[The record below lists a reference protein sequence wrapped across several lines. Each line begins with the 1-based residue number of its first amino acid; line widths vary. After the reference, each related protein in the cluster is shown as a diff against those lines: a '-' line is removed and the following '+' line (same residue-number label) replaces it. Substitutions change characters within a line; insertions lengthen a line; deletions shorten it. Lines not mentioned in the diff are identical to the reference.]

1 MGNSCRSP
9 NNFLLSEEELD
20 RRCEPSG
27 LYANCERNT
36 KTIRRR
42 IAKGKL
48 AARLVGSSTRI
59 LSTYQECP
67 ICFMHY
73 KEVNTTMCCEAVLCT
88 ECYLQIKPANKD
100 APCPFCNSPKLSV
113 KLALK
118 MTCNQINTRDT
129 DEQITIEAKIR
140 VMLKSKSCDESDSN
154 ILSEAAH
161 LDDGSTE
168 ASAFGTCLERDIQN
182 RKRSL
187 SCHESEEIIVASI
200 EHRKNLEEKMKRQR
214 HPFSCT
220 DLMECTN
227 SESRPHLIAAAGTAR
242 RNNTDNRLLEQAL
255 ALSIEECTRVPDI
268 VLRPLRYSSN
278 LHDESN
284 NSEDY
289 RNLNLLSEEDQ
300 ILTAIS
306 RSLHDLTHVTNL
318 DEEHSEA

>member
-1 MGNSCRSP
+1 MGNSCRSS
-9 NNFLLSEEELD
+9 NDFLISEEELD

-88 ECYLQIKPANKD
+88 ECYLQIKPTSKD

-113 KLALK
+113 KPALK
-118 MTCNQINTRDT
+118 MTSNQINTRDT

-140 VMLKSKSCDESDSN
+140 VMLKPKSCDESDSN
-154 ILSEAAH
+154 ISSEAAH

-168 ASAFGTCLERDIQN
+168 ASTFGTYLERDIQN

-187 SCHESEEIIVASI
+187 SCHESEDIIVASI
-200 EHRKNLEEKMKRQR
+200 EHRKNLEDQMKQQR

-227 SESRPHLIAAAGTAR
+227 SESHLIAAAG
-242 RNNTDNRLLEQAL
+242 NDTDNRLLEQAL

-268 VLRPLRYSSN
+268 VLRPLRYYSN
-278 LHDESN
+278 LHDESIN
-284 NSEDY
+284 NEEY

-306 RSLHDLTHVTNL
+306 RSLHDLTHVTIL
-318 DEEHSEA
+318 DENHSEA